1 MKVQTVSGVLG
12 KFFVVDGMKGGL
24 SGFRGL
30 REELLLQVRLDL
42 FPDVMVGDA
51 IRFRDRL
58 VWVQER
64 FSAGK
69 PRDVHRCDR
78 ARS

>member
-1 MKVQTVSGVLG
+1 MACLV
-12 KFFVVDGMKGGL
+12 KFFVVDGMN
-24 SGFRGL
+24 L

-58 VWVQER
+58 VYVLER

-78 ARS
+78 AS